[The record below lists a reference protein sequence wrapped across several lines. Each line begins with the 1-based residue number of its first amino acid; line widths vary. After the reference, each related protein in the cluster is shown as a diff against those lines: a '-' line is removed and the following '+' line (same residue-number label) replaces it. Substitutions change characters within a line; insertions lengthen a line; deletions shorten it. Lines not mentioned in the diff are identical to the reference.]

1 MIRPVR
7 CKTAN
12 ASHSCSRVPHTAT
25 VNIGT
30 GYMLAAT
37 SDVLTGATNS
47 TFNITPGADAKL
59 VFGVQPS
66 DTIAGTTITPSVTV

>member
-1 MIRPVR
+1 
-7 CKTAN
+7 
-12 ASHSCSRVPHTAT
+12 